1 MARRALRIPHKIL
14 LATGLMLAALVA
26 VGAIGLGALS
36 ESNRRLKDMY
46 VQELRAIDALDGV
59 KAALYRIR
67 GDSLEFLLAD
77 RPETRAQ
84 LAADIEEQHAR
95 IDQRLAQIAETRFS
109 PEEQAFFDS
118 MSETSDAYAAL
129 VRSGVVEAVVAGR
142 IAEAEAVAR
151 DAAVTVFREARESVN
166 GFMDY
171 AVARAERRMANAQ
184 AEHERAIWLVAA
196 VIAAGALVAAGATW
210 FLTIGVS
217 RPITAMVGAMTRL
230 ARREWDTEIPAQ
242 GRGDEVGEMAQALA
256 VFREN
261 GLEADRLQAEQ
272 ERAEARQAEEKRRE
286 MAKLAD
292 QFDSAVGGVI
302 AAVASAVSQL
312 ESASKSMAA
321 NAEETASQALTVAAA
336 SEEASA
342 NVQTVAS
349 AADELSSSIQEIS
362 RQVGESARI
371 ASDAMREAAETAG
384 KVQRLSQSADRIGEV
399 IELIRTIAEQT
410 NLLALNATIEAARAG
425 EAGRGFAVVAAEVK
439 TLADQ
444 TARATQDIAGQ
455 IGEIQSSTVESAAA
469 ITAINDT
476 ISRMSGISG
485 AIAAAV
491 EEQGTATR
499 EIARNIQQ
507 ASAGTGEVSSNIG
520 GVRHAAE
527 ESSAAS
533 SQVVGA
539 AGDLSRQS
547 ATLEREVARFL
558 ASVRQAA

>member
-217 RPITAMVGAMTRL
+217 RPIGAMTRL

-312 ESASKSMAA
+312 ESASRAMAA

-336 SEEASA
+336 SEQASA

>member
-1 MARRALRIPHKIL
+1 MPKRALRIPHKIL

-26 VGAIGLGALS
+26 TGAIGLSALS
-36 ESNRRLKDMY
+36 ESNRRLDDMY
-46 VQELRAIDALDGV
+46 TQELLTLEALDAV
-59 KAALYRIR
+59 KAALYRMR

-84 LAADIEEQHAR
+84 LASEIEEQDAR
-95 IDQRLAQIAETRFS
+95 IDRRLAQIAETRFS

-129 VRSGVVEAVVAGR
+129 VRSGVVEAVAAGR
-142 IAEAEAVAR
+142 VAEAEAVAR

-184 AEHERAIWLVAA
+184 AEHGSAVWLVSA
-196 VIAAGALVAAGATW
+196 VIAAGAVVAAGATW
-210 FLTIGVS
+210 FLTAGVS
-217 RPITAMVGAMTRL
+217 RPITTMVGAMSRL

-256 VFREN
+256 VFRDN

-272 ERAEARQAEEKRRE
+272 ERAEARQAEQKRRE

-292 QFDSAVGGVI
+292 SFDAAVGGVI
-302 AAVASAVSQL
+302 AAVSSAVSQL

-321 NAEETASQALTVAAA
+321 NAEETATQALTVAAA
-336 SEEASA
+336 SEQASA
-342 NVQTVAS
+342 NVHTVSS

-371 ASDAMREAAETAG
+371 ASDAMREAAETAD
-384 KVQRLSQSADRIGEV
+384 KVQRLSRSADRIGEV
-399 IELIRTIAEQT
+399 VELISTIAEQT

-444 TARATQDIAGQ
+444 TAKATQDIAGQ
-455 IGEIQSSTVESAAA
+455 IGEIQSATVDSAAA
-469 ITAINDT
+469 ITAINET
-476 ISRMSGISG
+476 IERMSGIAG

-491 EEQGTATR
+491 EEQGTATQ

-507 ASAGTGEVSSNIG
+507 ASAGTSEVSTNIG
-520 GVRHAAE
+520 GVKQAAE

-533 SQVVGA
+533 AQVVGA

-547 ATLEREVARFL
+547 TTLEREVGRFL
-558 ASVRQAA
+558 ASIRDAA